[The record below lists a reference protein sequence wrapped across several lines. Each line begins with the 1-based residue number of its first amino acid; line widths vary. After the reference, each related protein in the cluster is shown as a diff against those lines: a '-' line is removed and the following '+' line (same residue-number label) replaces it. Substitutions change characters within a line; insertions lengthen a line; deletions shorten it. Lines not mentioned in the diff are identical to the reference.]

1 MAWIGMRSTHQEL
14 WDYVSPFETHAHVR
28 QIYGGLHG
36 LADPDEDKIAQIAGA
51 FGQGRMYF
59 ASAELAPLGVKPVLL
74 YYGASALLAGLALT
88 RDTRLTQKEWPSSHG
103 LTPVGWRGILYDP
116 EGDVL
121 QLAVR
126 ATKGTFRHVVD
137 TVWHGHIETVLYGRR
152 DRRETA
158 PYTHRLGEIRFV
170 EDGSRVTF
178 ADLVSRSRYTGGLYG
193 SATKRRRSLLRATV
207 WMDPKEGPSG
217 VHVGLGVGERQGKCW
232 LIEEARRA
240 CIPLLGSEENPYG
253 AVFPRRDYDKSGEP
267 DLLPVFHYEDWGRMS
282 VCEAMPNGDR
292 LSELMK
298 LYLMSYIV
306 GMVARYYP
314 AQWLAVIRG
323 TSSSSDTAMFVS
335 AVTAI
340 ERNFVRE
347 FAGQLAVL
355 GDDPHF
361 FSEHYGHQAR
371 MIAPDWRCHIG
382 GTGWGKPIIGEG
394 MAGLG

>member
-14 WDYVSPFETHAHVR
+14 WDYLSPFETHEHVR
-28 QIYGGLHG
+28 QVYGELHG
-36 LADPDEDKIAQIAGA
+36 QTEPDEHKIAQIAGA

-88 RDTRLTQKEWPSSHG
+88 RDSRLTQKEWPSSHG
-103 LTPVGWRGILYDP
+103 LTPVGWRRILYDTG
-116 EGDVL
+116 EDIL
-121 QLAVR
+121 QLAVK

-137 TVWHGHIETVLYGRR
+137 TVWHGHIETVPYGRR
-152 DRRETA
+152 NRRETA
-158 PYTHRLGEIRFV
+158 PYTHRLGEIKFID
-170 EDGSRVTF
+170 DGSRITF
-178 ADLVSRSRYTGGLYG
+178 ADLVSRCRYTGGLYG
-193 SATKRRRSLLRATV
+193 SATQRRRSLLRAMV
-207 WMDPKEGPSG
+207 WMDPEEGPSG
-217 VHVGLGVGERQGKCW
+217 VHVGIDIVERLQECW
-232 LIEEARRA
+232 LIEDARRA
-240 CIPLLGSEENPYG
+240 GLPLLGPDAKPSG
-253 AVFPRRDYDKSGEP
+253 AVFPRGDYNRGGES
-267 DLLPVFHYEDWGRMS
+267 DLVPVFHYEDWGQMS

-292 LSELMK
+292 LSELLK

-314 AQWLAVIRG
+314 AQWLAVVRG

-361 FSEHYGHQAR
+361 FSDHFGHHAR
-371 MIAPDWRCHIG
+371 MIAPDWRCYIG
-382 GTGWGKPIIGEG
+382 GTGSGKPIIDE
-394 MAGLG
+394 